1 MSALDG
7 VNGTVCDAHQNKQP
21 FADANSSLLTSGQS
35 IGLTVSVLSS
45 AIRLTLSRKQL
56 TIEASLL
63 SFGAL
68 IVVFILIVR
77 NVLRY
82 RRALP
87 NGKWKLLRTPTDI
100 YMVLLHV
107 FTARVNPVGG
117 ILNFRWA
124 HNGIVTTG
132 PYCTAQ
138 GIIKQIGALGVALIS
153 LILTVHTFTTALW
166 SVGAEALG
174 ISNGIHKDFEVPTP
188 YWCWIN
194 PKYHEQRLAGEYVWM
209 WIALFA
215 SVVMYIPLHF
225 WMKGYFSV
233 DDKKWY
239 KFRLVKS
246 HVKYPKR
253 RATLG
258 VLLYPL
264 AYTLMVIPLTVS
276 RWLLFSH
283 KHVPSATTFFGLTM
297 FNLSG
302 ALNVLI
308 FLIVRPRLL
317 LFIPPEEFGE
327 SGMELAKISTNE
339 ARTYG

>member
-1 MSALDG
+1 MPALDA
-7 VNGTVCDAHQNKQP
+7 VNGTVHDAHQNNQS
-21 FADANSSLLTSGQS
+21 FSDANSSILTSGQS
-35 IGLTVSVLSS
+35 IGLT
-45 AIRLTLSRKQL
+45 QL

-63 SFGAL
+63 SFGAV
-68 IVVFILIVR
+68 IAVFILIVR

-87 NGKWKLLRTPTDI
+87 NGNWKLLRTPTDI
-100 YMVLLHV
+100 YMLSLFSYDIVQ
-107 FTARVNPVGG
+107 AVGG
-117 ILNFRWA
+117 ILSFRWA

-132 PYCTAQ
+132 PYCTTQ
-138 GIIKQIGALGVALIS
+138 GIFKQAGSLGVALIS
-153 LILTVHTFTTALW
+153 LILTVHTFMTALW
-166 SVGAEALG
+166 SVGAEARSFAFGIVAFTHLFVVLSVG
-174 ISNGIHKDFEVPTP
+174 ISNGIHKDFEKPTP

-194 PKYHEQRLAGEYVWM
+194 PKYHEQRLVGEYAWM

-225 WMKGYFSV
+225 WMKGCLSV
-233 DDKKWY
+233 DREKWY

-246 HVKYPKR
+246 DVKYPKR

-258 VLLYPL
+258 VLLIYPHGDSTLGFPL
-264 AYTLMVIPLTVS
+264 AIVQPQACAFGNY
-276 RWLLFSH
+276 
-283 KHVPSATTFFGLTM
+283 FFGQTM

-317 LFIPPEEFGE
+317 LFIPPEEFGK
-327 SGMELAKISTNE
+327 SGMELANISTNE
-339 ARTYG
+339 AGTRG